1 MKNKG
6 LWKLIFAL
14 LCAVLLVA
22 PACSDDGTANEA
34 GGGSRSMR
42 GIQPVSK
49 SAARARQRRLA
60 LVLGND
66 AYAKSPLKN
75 PVNDARAMARLLA
88 RLDFDVALQEN
99 GDRRAMITMLNDF
112 SRKLRD
118 VDVGLFYYAG
128 HGMQA
133 NGRNY
138 LIPIDARLETEADVE
153 FEAVDLGR
161 VLGKMEDAG
170 CPLNI
175 VVLDA
180 CRDNPFARS
189 FRSASKGL
197 AMVDAPRGTLL
208 AFATAPG
215 SVAADGDSGNGVY
228 TKNLLANIERRD
240 LSIEEV
246 FKQVRIGV
254 VDETGGR
261 QTPWETSSLMGSFY
275 FQPGIDQ
282 VERPALSPAPSP
294 QPVAKPTPA
303 AQPDPAPLPV
313 SQSPAAPET
322 APAPTQVARLEPSP
336 AAVSKAKADP
346 EVSRYLKMLTSG
358 NPRDQRYAAKKIC
371 RSYASNEI
379 LLKAAEQ
386 ELIKG
391 YSIKS
396 RDSYHIDAMAWL
408 CNLLGRSGDSRYA
421 ATLRQVAQQ
430 SSNDK
435 LQKYADKNL
444 RLLR

>member
-1 MKNKG
+1 MRNRPCLKILLG
-6 LWKLIFAL
+6 LL
-14 LCAVLLVA
+14 LAVLLVA
-22 PACSDDGTANEA
+22 PACSDDGPSSSATGEN
-34 GGGSRSMR
+34 RSMR

-60 LVLGND
+60 LVMGNE
-66 AYAKSPLKN
+66 AYSKSPLKN
-75 PVNDARAMARLLA
+75 PVNDARAMARLLG
-88 RLDFDVALQEN
+88 RLDFEVTLKEN
-99 GDRRAMITMLNDF
+99 GNRREMITMLNDF

-128 HGMQA
+128 HGIQA
-133 NGRNY
+133 KGRNY
-138 LIPIDARLETEADVE
+138 LIPIDSRLETEADVE
-153 FEAVDLGR
+153 FEALDLGR

-189 FRSASKGL
+189 FRSAAKGL

-228 TKNLLANIERRD
+228 TRHLLANMERPNM
-240 LSIEEV
+240 SIEEV

-254 VDETGGR
+254 VGDTGGR

-275 FQPGIDQ
+275 FQPGL
-282 VERPALSPAPSP
+282 ERPALSPSPAASTPQP
-294 QPVAKPTPA
+294 QPVAKASPP
-303 AQPDPAPLPV
+303 PAPVPV
-313 SQSPAAPET
+313 SPPAAPAPVQVAHVEP
-322 APAPTQVARLEPSP
+322 APAP
-336 AAVSKAKADP
+336 AVSKPKVDT
-346 EVSRYLKMLTSG
+346 EVSRYLKMLNSG

-371 RSYASNEI
+371 RSYTSNQI

-386 ELIKG
+386 ELLKG
-391 YSIKS
+391 YAIKS
-396 RDSYHIDAMAWL
+396 RDSHHIDAMAWL
-408 CNLLGRSGDSRYA
+408 CNVLGRSKESRYA
-421 ATLRQVAQQ
+421 ATLRRVAQQ
-430 SSNDK
+430 SPNAK
-435 LQKYADKNL
+435 LKKYADKNL
-444 RLLR
+444 RMLR